1 MNLELKTQI
10 EIKATPEAVWSTL
23 TDFSEY
29 SKWNPFIRMIKG
41 DVRVGNQIKVGL
53 IKMTFKPKVLVFEK
67 NQEFRWLGHLFFKG
81 LFDGEHYF
89 KISKGEEGSCLF
101 EHGERFKGFLIPF
114 MKRMLL
120 GETKDGFNE
129 MNRALKERVEKL

>member
-67 NQEFRWLGHLFFKG
+67 NRGRMPKKYRLCFRS
-81 LFDGEHYF
+81 YF
-89 KISKGEEGSCLF
+89 SV
-101 EHGERFKGFLIPF
+101 
-114 MKRMLL
+114 
-120 GETKDGFNE
+120 N
-129 MNRALKERVEKL
+129 AL